1 MEISVMPHLV
11 ADITGHGF
19 GHVAQ
24 TAPVLNA
31 LRDRFSSMRLTVR
44 TPAVPAI
51 LTERIRGPFH
61 HIQSPDDLGLF
72 MLDPVTVDVAKTAS
86 FYRELCRT
94 WDDRVAA
101 EAEKLAALRPDLLL
115 ANISPLSL
123 AAAKRAGVP
132 SVAYGSLNWLDTLAA
147 YCPEETEVLQ
157 TLKAGYRSATHV
169 LQPRPCLP
177 PSWADKPKTVGPVV
191 DVGMKRRDDLAAK
204 LGAGLKDRIVFAS
217 LGGIKEGAPP
227 PLPEMDN
234 VVWLTAGTIDGLGM
248 SHPDIVRSCDAVV
261 CKTGYGTFTEAACN
275 GARILYGARPD
286 FPEAKYL
293 EAWIEIHACAEAI
306 SLDALKS
313 GNFARQLADLL
324 DRPKRPP
331 VAATEAEE
339 AAAILAEML
348 EHG

>member
-293 EAWIEIHACAEAI
+293 EAWIEIHACAEAM

-313 GNFARQLADLL
+313 GNFSRQLADLL

-331 VAATEAEE
+331 VAAMGAEE
-339 AAAILAEML
+339 AAVLLAEILAY
-348 EHG
+348 G